1 MVLDHQIHHLP
12 SSSAWVHDSIHETDS
27 AGDLNLRPF
36 TLTILFDMYV
46 SRGFSLS
53 LTKPNMSAG
62 RFPGWWRISPGQP
75 QNVVIYKGWVAFERR
90 LAPSRWPQ
98 PKATGFRGQLETIGA
113 WWKGL
118 MRSSLTQK
126 HVRKSWFFYG
136 SLIFWVV
143 GQFLDVG

>member
-36 TLTILFDMYV
+36 TLTILFDMLVGGLVYRWP
-46 SRGFSLS
+46 SPICQGGF
-53 LTKPNMSAG
+53 
-62 RFPGWWRISPGQP
+62 RDGWWRISPGQP

-136 SLIFWVV
+136 ARFFGWWVNFWM
-143 GQFLDVG
+143 